1 LGKVAPFVTSGSRG
15 WARYYADS
23 GGKFIRVQNILE
35 GELDFD
41 DLAFVQPPEGPER
54 DRSAIVPGD
63 LLITITGTVGRVAV
77 APDDIGEAYVS
88 QHVAIARLDGSISPQ
103 YVAAFLN
110 HPLGGQLQIARQNY
124 GQTKPGLNLAQI
136 QSLRIPRAPD
146 DLSADFEEQSDEIQ
160 KIRIGRNA
168 SSTMLEELYQSL
180 LTRAFT
186 GDLIAVWRERHA
198 EQLAIEVRQRDEALG
213 LRARVVRP
221 VEPEVERVAVPLD
234 ETHPRYTILHELS
247 SVQQQVY
254 QAVLQTE
261 GYFSAENLMP
271 DSGLSPDIKR
281 RTLTLLELLGL
292 VARVSLPST
301 PTSDAIF
308 YVPAHRASQA
318 TDDGQDD
325 DLATLKAA
333 FSELG
338 I

>member
-1 LGKVAPFVTSGSRG
+1 MVADLTRDGIYVTPKIDSLTEEGAKKSRPMKAGSVVMAVSGAPGLPAILTVDACIHDGFVGFRKLSQSIKTEYFVGVLLALRASSEAQAVGATFQNLKTGQINRWQIPIPPFELQKEYTSCFQEVLELEEQQTKVGKHFS
-15 WARYYADS
+15 
-23 GGKFIRVQNILE
+23 
-35 GELDFD
+35 
-41 DLAFVQPPEGPER
+41 
-54 DRSAIVPGD
+54 D
-63 LLITITGTVGRVAV
+63 LL
-77 APDDIGEAYVS
+77 
-88 QHVAIARLDGSISPQ
+88 
-103 YVAAFLN
+103 
-110 HPLGGQLQIARQNY
+110 
-124 GQTKPGLNLAQI
+124 
-136 QSLRIPRAPD
+136 
-146 DLSADFEEQSDEIQ
+146 
-160 KIRIGRNA
+160 
-168 SSTMLEELYQSL
+168 QSL
-180 LTRAFT
+180 LARAFT
-186 GDLIAVWRERHA
+186 GKLTAVWREQHTEALAA
-198 EQLAIEVRQRDEALG
+198 EARQRDEALG

-254 QAVLQTE
+254 QAMLQTE

-301 PTSDAIF
+301 PTSHTIF